1 MKEFFSKIGDRL
13 TQLVMPTKSEFE
25 LQCEGEEREALAL
38 SKRNTAINN
47 LVDVQGDKLAAFK
60 AAKDGTEGGSTKKN

>member
-1 MKEFFSKIGDRL
+1 MNFLAAIGDRF
-13 TQLVMPTKSEFE
+13 TQLIMPAKSEFE
-25 LQCEGEEREALAL
+25 LTCESEEREALAL

>member
-1 MKEFFSKIGDRL
+1 MKFLSAIGEKF
-13 TQLVMPTKSEFE
+13 TQWVMPTKSEFE
-25 LQCEGEEREALAL
+25 LTCESEEREALAL

-60 AAKDGTEGGSTKKN
+60 AAKDGTEGGAKKN